1 MKNALLL
8 AASLWASLASAAEP
22 VPLNHAGAEDFAAI
36 EGVSR
41 EVADDIVAL
50 RAKRGKH
57 SSVEEL
63 RILPDLPDATLD
75 VLRNQTT
82 VAVDLP
88 LGPVR
93 RYDSP
98 QQVLAEFAGE
108 PSVQQTQAWA
118 NEYANMS
125 PRTVE
130 KWLRASKSFAALPV
144 VWLRY
149 RLTDDWDQDFQYY
162 AADGIIDQDGEL
174 LFNALDDAG
183 RQQEAQYFVQAR
195 WDLQELVMSSER
207 IRIINESQDIVKL
220 RDKILTE
227 VNRVYFERR
236 RVQAEMLLAPKG
248 DVLGQV
254 KDELRVMELTANLDA
269 MTGGRFSAALARAG
283 Q

>member
-1 MKNALLL
+1 VDEL
-8 AASLWASLASAAEP
+8 S
-22 VPLNHAGAEDFAAI
+22 AI
-36 EGVSR
+36 EGVTPELAR
-41 EVADDIVAL
+41 DVVAL
-50 RAKRGKH
+50 RTARGRLT
-57 SSVEEL
+57 SVEEL
-63 RILPDLPDATLD
+63 RILPDLADSTLD
-75 VLRNQTT
+75 TLRSSTT
-82 VAVDLP
+82 VQVELP

-108 PSVQQTQAWA
+108 PSVQQVQAWA
-118 NEYANMS
+118 NDYANMS

-130 KWLRASKSFAALPV
+130 KWLKASKSFAALPTI
-144 VWLRY
+144 WLRY

-162 AADGIIDQDGEL
+162 ALDGLIDQEGEG
-174 LFNALDDAG
+174 LFNVLDDAG
-183 RQQEAQYFVQAR
+183 RAKEAQYFVQAR
-195 WDLQELVMSSER
+195 WDLDQLVMSSER
-207 IRIINESQDIVKL
+207 IRIINESQDVVKL

-269 MTGGRFSAALARAG
+269 MTGGRFSAAVARSG

>member
-1 MKNALLL
+1 MRTALLFL
-8 AASLWASLASAAEP
+8 ASLWAGVALASQP
-22 VPLNHAGAEDFAAI
+22 VLLNEAGVDELAAI
-36 EGVSR
+36 EGVGPDIAR
-41 EVADDIVAL
+41 EVVEL
-50 RAKRGKH
+50 RTKRGRLG
-57 SSVEEL
+57 SVEEL
-63 RILPDLPDATLD
+63 RILPGIPDATLD
-75 VLRNQTT
+75 TLRKNTT
-82 VAVDLP
+82 VQVELP
-88 LGPVR
+88 MGPVR

-98 QQVLAEFAGE
+98 QQVLAEFSGE
-108 PSVQQTQAWA
+108 PSVQQVQAWA
-118 NEYANMS
+118 NDYANMS

-130 KWLRASKSFAALPV
+130 KWLKASKTFAALPT

-162 AADGIIDQDGEL
+162 ALDGLVDEEGEA
-174 LFNALDDAG
+174 LFNVLDDAG
-183 RQQEAQYFVQAR
+183 RQQEAQYFIQAR
-195 WDLQELVMSSER
+195 WDLEELVMSSNR
-207 IRIINESQDIVKL
+207 IRILNEAQDIVKL

-269 MTGGRFSAALARAG
+269 MTGGRFTAALARSG